1 MSRTI
6 PQSLTY
12 ASSAQLYAIAISDAI
27 PTQTR
32 QRLVLSD
39 AQTVFLEHQFHDNS
53 HPTLEERQR
62 LAFQTD
68 MEVNSITSWFQ
79 NKRKASSRRRAQ
91 NIATSKRNSNT
102 STTTTM
108 TTRRKS
114 KSKASSA
121 SSRRSSTSSASTSTS
136 TSTSSSASRRPSLDR
151 VASRSELRAP
161 TPRTPSRRHNPHGPL
176 WVNMASSPIGPP
188 SSPLGPEFIDFLQG
202 QQTRSLEWA
211 CARRRLAVRDD
222 VDDLPGLMEDASG
235 DTDVELDEA
244 VTPPSS
250 CDASWTGYGG
260 SVEAYKGGEPD
271 DETMKAALALCG
283 LMRG

>member
-1 MSRTI
+1 MSPTI

-12 ASSAQLYAIAISDAI
+12 ASSAQLYALAISDAI
-27 PTQTR
+27 PTQIR
-32 QRLVLSD
+32 QRLALSP
-39 AQTVFLEHQFHDNS
+39 AQTVLLEDRFKDNS

-91 NIATSKRNSNT
+91 NIATSKKNSNT
-102 STTTTM
+102 STTM
-108 TTRRKS
+108 TTRHQTKAKS
-114 KSKASSA
+114 SSSA
-121 SSRRSSTSSASTSTS
+121 SSRRSSTSSTSTS

-176 WVNMASSPIGPP
+176 WANMASSPIGPP
-188 SSPLGPEFIDFLQG
+188 SSPLAPEFVDFLEG

-222 VDDLPGLMEDASG
+222 DVDDLPGLMEDASG
-235 DTDVELDEA
+235 GDTDVEVEEA

-250 CDASWTGYGG
+250 CDSSWASSGDP
-260 SVEAYKGGEPD
+260 YKGGEPD